1 MTEKEEMWVKEYVRK
16 NTVLTE
22 KGYKCPYPAVYAY
35 PAAGQVTMQFG
46 RGGFNIPERMLALL
60 AEFNAEV
67 TRREAAKEAAM
78 N

>member
-46 RGGFNIPERMLALL
+46 RGGFTSR
-60 AEFNAEV
+60 NACWRCWLNSTLKSPGV
-67 TRREAAKEAAM
+67 RLQRKQR
-78 N
+78 